1 MIQVANPANPQ
12 AKDMQTLPVSV
23 MISMA
28 WIFAILFGIW
38 ALPHTVFIRHTSMVL
53 GSILGLYV
61 IAFLWRRDLLKWQ
74 ANAVPIVLIVA
85 LFVWVTI
92 HLLWIGKE
100 PQLQWAEYAR
110 AWKKI
115 FIVFPFALGLGLGIR
130 YVIQFGNANESK
142 RLWQIMYFALLLPTL
157 IFYIKFGLTEWS
169 KAAQFTLSPYLI
181 LSQDWS
187 FSSGMP
193 KYFYVFFSLPAF
205 AIAIGAI
212 THAVLKNT
220 MRLKTHTVYFIA
232 VLTIPIIFYLQTV
245 RNGMLFAGL
254 IIMIALLILG
264 LSILI
269 RGTLKQKTIFGILAM
284 LLIMMS
290 AASLKTNPAWKMLVA
305 DVKVAV
311 QLDKIDN
318 WKYQRASGLPDP
330 LNEYGVPV
338 NPSNYERATWLIAG
352 VRLLPEN
359 PLGHGLMTLSFD
371 HLTKEKWPNSFMSQT
386 HSAWLDFALGY
397 GIPGVSLLAIALL
410 LAWRNSKSLQDPWSL
425 IGRWGL
431 GVLGLVML
439 TTEISSEIFIN
450 ALIFMIVMLAGL
462 SMNIQ
467 AVALRSPPL
476 EKSSNE
482 REWMRNEPSN

>member
-1 MIQVANPANPQ
+1 MIQTLSQSVAKAENEKP
-12 AKDMQTLPVSV
+12 LPVFV
-23 MISMA
+23 VNLMA
-28 WIFAILFGIW
+28 WIFAILFGVW

-53 GSILGLYV
+53 GSILGLYM
-61 IAFLWRRDLLKWQ
+61 IAFLWKRGLLKWQ

-85 LFVWVTI
+85 LFIWVTI

-100 PQLQWAEYAR
+100 PELQWAEYAR

-115 FIVFPFALGLGLGIR
+115 FLSFPFALGLGLGIR
-130 YVIQFGNANESK
+130 YVITLGDERQIK
-142 RLWQIMYFALLLPTL
+142 RLWRIMYFAFLLPTL

-169 KAAQFTLSPYLI
+169 QAAKFSLSPYLV

-193 KYFYVFFSLPAF
+193 KYFYVFCCLPAF

-212 THAVLKNT
+212 THAVLSNT
-220 MRLKTHTVYFIA
+220 LRLKTLAVYFI
-232 VLTIPIIFYLQTV
+232 VTLTTPIIFYLQTV
-245 RNGMLFAGL
+245 RNGIIYAGS
-254 IIMIALLILG
+254 IVIVALLMLG
-264 LSILI
+264 FSVLI
-269 RGTLKQKTIFGILAM
+269 RGTLKQKTIFGILVTLM
-284 LLIMMS
+284 ILMS
-290 AASLKTNPAWKMLVA
+290 AASLKANPAWKMLAA

-318 WKYQRASGLPDP
+318 WKYQRRTGLPDP

-338 NPSNYERATWLIAG
+338 NPSNYERATWFLAG
-352 VRLLPEN
+352 IRLLPEN

-410 LAWRNSKSLQDPWSL
+410 LAWRCSKSLQDPWSL

-439 TTEISSEIFIN
+439 TTELSSEIFIN
-450 ALIFMIVMLAGL
+450 ALIFMIVMVAGL
-462 SMNIQ
+462 SMNIPALVLCSPQ
-467 AVALRSPPL
+467 AKKYSH
-476 EKSSNE
+476 E
-482 REWMRNEPSN
+482 